1 MSKRPSIYRLL
12 VDHDTFAAAEAAKVK
27 LIGMTQ
33 CDLTKKEVNAA
44 LIKVAMRHLGE
55 VAELLTTKNE

>member
-12 VDHDTFAAAEAAKVK
+12 VDQDTFAAAEAAKVK

-44 LIKVAMRHLGE
+44 LIEVAMRHLDE
-55 VAELLTTKNE
+55 VAELLATKNK